1 MTAPSDDVDPLGRW
15 EGAAFMATGVALVVH
30 ILIDVPL
37 WLSALTAV
45 AAGACV
51 IAISARRHPVDG
63 GSGRRVLRVAVISA
77 CAALVAYDLSRLAL
91 TTFFDFHV
99 TPFKAFPHFGRGLL
113 GDGSSDGARWVAGSA
128 FHVVNA
134 LTFGIAY
141 TLVVGRQPSPQRGF
155 VMGVLFGLGLEAAM
169 IGLYPAWLQVSN
181 MREFLSMS
189 VVGHIFYGGTLGVLA
204 QRGIARLEHAQPE
217 PEAVR

>member
-1 MTAPSDDVDPLGRW
+1 MPSDNPAGADAYPLGRW
-15 EGAAFMATGVALVVH
+15 EGAAFMATGAALVVH
-30 ILIDVPL
+30 ILVDVPL

-51 IAISARRHPVDG
+51 IAISARRHPVDW
-63 GSGRRVLRVAVISA
+63 GSGRRVLRVAVVAA
-77 CAALVAYDLSRLAL
+77 CAALVAYDASRLAL
-91 TTFFDFHV
+91 TTLLDYHV

-113 GDGSSDGARWVAGSA
+113 GDSSSSSARWVAGSA

-141 TLVVGRQPSPQRGF
+141 TLVVGRQPTPQRGF
-155 VMGVLFGLGLEAAM
+155 VTGVLFGLGLEAAM
-169 IGLYPAWLQVSN
+169 IGLYPAWLQISN

-189 VVGHIFYGGTLGVLA
+189 VVGHIAYGGTLGVLA
-204 QRGIARLEHAQPE
+204 QRGIERLEH
-217 PEAVR
+217 PEARR